1 MVAAIERFA
10 AANAVELTRADAK
23 AAVLL
28 AFTGAVIGIAVT
40 GVAKGPQDAA
50 GPGSVLWWS
59 GVACG
64 LLAVGCFVRAITP
77 RRRTRGANGRQPGPG
92 YFQHVTGDM
101 TGDRLRRAFEQ
112 VGRDPAPPLLAS
124 LERTSR
130 IIRIKYRWIEVGTA
144 LLLLALPQYA
154 LLVRPG

>member
-28 AFTGAVIGIAVT
+28 AFTGAVMGIAIS
-40 GVAKGPQDAA
+40 GVAKGPQAAA
-50 GPGSVLWWS
+50 GPGGVLWWS
-59 GVACG
+59 GTVCG
-64 LLAVGCFVRAITP
+64 LLAVGCFVRAIAP
-77 RRRTRGANGRQPGPG
+77 RHRTRGENGRHDGPG
-92 YFQHVTGDM
+92 YFQHVTGEM
-101 TGDRLRRAFEQ
+101 TGERLRRAFEQ

-124 LERTSR
+124 LERTSG
-130 IIRIKYRWIEVGTA
+130 IIRVKYRWIEAGTV

>member
-10 AANAVELTRADAK
+10 AANAAELTRADTK

-28 AFTGAVIGIAVT
+28 AFTGAVMGIAVS
-40 GVAKGPQDAA
+40 GVTKGPPDAA
-50 GPGSVLWWS
+50 GSGGVLWWS

-64 LLAVGCFVRAITP
+64 LLAVGCFVRAIAP
-77 RRRTRGANGRQPGPG
+77 RHRMRGAGALRTAPG
-92 YFQHVTGDM
+92 YFQHVTGEM
-101 TGDRLRRAFEQ
+101 TGERLRRAFEQ
-112 VGRDPAPPLLAS
+112 IGRDPAAPLLAS

-130 IIRIKYRWIEVGTA
+130 IIRVKYRWIEAGTV
-144 LLLLALPQYA
+144 LLLVALPQYA